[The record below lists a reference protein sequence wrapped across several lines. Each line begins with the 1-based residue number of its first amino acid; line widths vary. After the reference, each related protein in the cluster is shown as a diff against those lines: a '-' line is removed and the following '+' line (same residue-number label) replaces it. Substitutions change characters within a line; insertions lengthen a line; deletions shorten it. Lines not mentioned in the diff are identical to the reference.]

1 MKGDNFY
8 RELMTTDFSVLTD
21 LAKKWKA
28 VITAI
33 DGLSGRIHKEL
44 MKPLRDEGY
53 WEGAA
58 APYAWQMIDDMA
70 RQVSRATEVARKMK
84 KVLEDGESDL
94 TMLRDE
100 VKGIVRRIEEDS
112 KGAVEVTSTGKVRAT
127 ASGQVDKKT
136 AKMVQD
142 GQRDLNA
149 ALRGGLFIDSNLA
162 YALLANAGL
171 GQWFNAKPQ
180 HTNLDSTGSISPD
193 DFDAYTRVLDGKSP
207 HVEPNNATPRST
219 GWGWFFGKGTFEPN
233 RQFHQGDPFVKQ
245 LQKSDS
251 MASIRDQT
259 LQKWREGELS
269 GRVKHKISAEGRC
282 DQVKMFAK
290 DMAGLSGLDN
300 LWGGDTN
307 EAQSL
312 LGSYDVDYTVKSE
325 EPDGS
330 IVVQYTLNNDTDVE
344 SFLPGYPKWQEKLNP
359 PAGPGTGIHEK
370 MTWTERIHPPRY
382 EAPDEH

>member
-1 MKGDNFY
+1 MRGEKFY
-8 RELMTTDFSVLTD
+8 HELMTTDFSVLTD
-21 LAKKWKA
+21 LAEKWKE

-70 RQVSRATEVARKMK
+70 RQVSRATEVARTMK
-84 KVLEDGESDL
+84 KVLEDGELDL
-94 TMLRDE
+94 TTLRGE
-100 VKGIVRRIEEDS
+100 VKEIVRRIEEDS
-112 KGAVEVTSTGKVRAT
+112 KGAVEVTSNGVVRAT
-127 ASGQVDKKT
+127 TSGEVDTET
-136 AKMVQD
+136 ARMVRD
-142 GQRDLNA
+142 GQRDVTA
-149 ALRGGLFIDSNLA
+149 ALRGGLFIDNKLA
-162 YALLANAGL
+162 YALLADVDL
-171 GQWFNAKPQ
+171 GQWFNARPQ
-180 HTNLDSTGSISPD
+180 HTDLDSTGSISPD
-193 DFDAYTRVLDGKSP
+193 EFDAYTRVLGGESP
-207 HVEPNNATPRST
+207 HADPNNATPRST
-219 GWGWFFGKGTFEPN
+219 GWGWLLGKGTFEPN

-245 LQKSDS
+245 LQRSDS

-259 LQKWREGELS
+259 LQKWRAGELS
-269 GRVKHKISAEGRC
+269 GRVKHKISGEGRG
-282 DQVKMFAK
+282 DQIKMFAK

-300 LWGGDTN
+300 LWDGDTN

-312 LGSYDVDYTVKSE
+312 LGSYDVDYTVESE

-344 SFLPGYPKWQEKLNP
+344 SFLPGYPKWQEKLNRS
-359 PAGPGTGIHEK
+359 AGPGTGIHEK
-370 MTWTERIHPPRY
+370 MTWTERIHPPRF